1 MAFEM
6 MKRSDLYERIVRP
19 LVWAPIFAHRRYQ
32 EMKRARLF
40 ERLAIEDGKLL
51 AHVRAQKEHEYLG
64 ERSPLVSITTP
75 TYNRGQLVAESTM
88 PAVLAQTYANFE
100 WLIVGDHCTD
110 DTVER
115 MAAVKDPR
123 VSFCN
128 LPTRPQYPKNKR
140 KRWMIVGTKA
150 NNLAHQMAK
159 GSWIS
164 HLDDDDVYTPDHIE
178 QLLACAL
185 AGNLEFV
192 WGRSRVE
199 LRPGEWEERGAACS
213 ADGKAPGYVSHSTV
227 LYRKYLDQVF
237 PYDPHTPL
245 KLNMG
250 GDAFRWRRMVNAG
263 VRVGFVDRVVTFIPL
278 RPGEAVR
285 TISLLD

>member
-1 MAFEM
+1 MAFEL
-6 MKRSDLYERIVRP
+6 MKQSGWYERIVRP
-19 LVWAPIFAHRRYQ
+19 LVWAPVFAHRRYRAA
-32 EMKRARLF
+32 KCARLF
-40 ERLAIEDGKLL
+40 EKLAIEDGKLL

-75 TYNRGQLVAESTM
+75 TYNRGQLVAESTL
-88 PAVLAQTYANFE
+88 PAVLAQSYTNFE

-263 VRVGFVDRVVTFIPL
+263 VRVGFVDRVVTFIPH

>member
-178 QLLACAL
+178 QLLTCAL
-185 AGNLEFV
+185 TGNLEFV

-245 KLNMG
+245 KLTMG